1 MSNVLEA
8 AKRHYSDLID
18 GELKFLDVPEWQVDG
33 KPTRIYYRQYM
44 SVEEKGDLV
53 KLYNQDSHYEMMV
66 MSLIHSARN
75 EDGSKMFKKP
85 QRFDL
90 KLVSAEVIRTFLL
103 EWAFFSKMKMMLQK
117 SNSRS

>member
-18 GELKFLDVPEWQVDG
+18 GELKFLDVDEWQVDG

-66 MSLIHSARN
+66 MALIHSARN
-75 EDGSKMFKKP
+75 ADGTKMFKKP

-90 KLVSAEVIRTFLL
+90 MKFVSAEVVEDIFTRMGL
-103 EWAFFSKMKMMLQK
+103 FSENDDAAKK
-117 SNSRS
+117 

>member
-53 KLYNQDSHYEMMV
+53 RLYNQDSHYEMMV
-66 MSLIHSARN
+66 LSLIHYARN
-75 EDGSKMFKKP
+75 EDGTKMFKKP
-85 QRFDL
+85 QKFDL
-90 KLVSAEVIRTFLL
+90 MKLVSAEVI
-103 EWAFFSKMKMMLQK
+103 EDIFSRMGLFAENDDAAKK
-117 SNSRS
+117 